1 VGAPR
6 DEIPVFISTRF
17 DRSLLREQKG
27 LHGGEGV
34 VLYRRALAPEVF
46 YTNWSFVD
54 HLVVPE
60 GASVGAKRHP
70 SVEEI
75 YYVLAGEGVVTIGD
89 ESAPIGKD
97 EALVVAPND
106 VHSIANAGSDDLEI
120 VVIGAATE
128 KWMLDTIEVEPG
140 ARR

>member
-1 VGAPR
+1 MKWKALCGFALMIFGCSDAEVPTQ
-6 DEIPVFISTRF
+6 PV
-17 DRSLLREQKG
+17 
-27 LHGGEGV
+27 
-34 VLYRRALAPEVF
+34 ALAVAPEFARGGGGVTTANGW
-46 YTNWSFVD
+46 Y
-54 HLVVPE
+54 E
-60 GASVGAKRHP
+60 G
-70 SVEEI
+70 EEI

-89 ESAPIGKD
+89 EAAPIGKD

-106 VHSIANAGSDDLEI
+106 VHSIANAGSGDLEI